1 MAEDITLEK
10 HTFLKSTNCEIPSY
24 FPAVIQTFFN
34 GFLTRRPPKY
44 RLKCYS
50 GLKQKLPTSH
60 NRPND
65 DVQRKEMNV

>member
-10 HTFLKSTNCEIPSY
+10 TYILKIKKLRNPSY

-65 DVQRKEMNV
+65 DVQGKEMNV

>member
-10 HTFLKSTNCEIPSY
+10 TYIFKINKLRNSKLFPCSY
-24 FPAVIQTFFN
+24 SNIFN